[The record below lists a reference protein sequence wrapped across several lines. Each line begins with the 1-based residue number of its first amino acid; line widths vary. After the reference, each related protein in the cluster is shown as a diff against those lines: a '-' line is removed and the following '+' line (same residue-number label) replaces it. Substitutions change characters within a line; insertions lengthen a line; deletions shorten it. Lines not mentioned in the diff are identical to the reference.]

1 MECLWF
7 AMHTEKGLLGQG
19 IQRLAAKK
27 TNKQNKIIIKK
38 KIRETSL
45 GSRK

>member
-38 KIRETSL
+38 KNWETSL